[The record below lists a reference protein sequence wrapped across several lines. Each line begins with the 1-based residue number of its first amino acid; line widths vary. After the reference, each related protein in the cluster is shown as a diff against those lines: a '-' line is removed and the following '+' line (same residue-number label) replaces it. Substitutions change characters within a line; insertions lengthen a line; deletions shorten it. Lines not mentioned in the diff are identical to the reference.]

1 MAERLLLDIARMKPE
16 GIQQEGEV
24 DIIDIDESLVHPFGG
39 VRYRLDLQLF
49 GRELLVRGHLEQ
61 DFDLVCCRCG
71 KDFDTT
77 IKVDDFTLSVEVDDK
92 AAGEVDITDEAR
104 EAVLLE
110 LPTYPVCSTDCPGV
124 SGAQAAAS
132 SSPGPL
138 ATALEAFEAKTKAP

>member
-138 ATALEAFEAKTKAP
+138 ATALEAFEAKTKAS